1 MGMTASLTRI
11 KSVHL
16 DHLLNQEP
24 LPGDPEEELYVD
36 KDWES
41 IMYVFGNGSVGAPI
55 TGDIFMPEEVIGDE
69 EAIQCGEGIRYHTP
83 EAVKAINVMISD
95 LTEASV
101 RELIVP
107 EKMEHIYSFHPDET
121 ELLVERCL
129 SVIEL
134 FKRAEQNGDLV
145 IAGMG

>member
-1 MGMTASLTRI
+1 
-11 KSVHL
+11 
-16 DHLLNQEP
+16 
-24 LPGDPEEELYVD
+24 
-36 KDWES
+36 
-41 IMYVFGNGSVGAPI
+41 MYVFGNGFVGAPI

-101 RELIVP
+101 RKLIVP
-107 EKMEHIYSFHPDET
+107 EKMEHIYSFHPDEA